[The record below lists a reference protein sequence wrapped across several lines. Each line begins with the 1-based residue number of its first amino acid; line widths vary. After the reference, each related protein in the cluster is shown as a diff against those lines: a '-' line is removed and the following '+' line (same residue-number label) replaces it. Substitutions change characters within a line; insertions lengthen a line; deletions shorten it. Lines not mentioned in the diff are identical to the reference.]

1 MTPKNKNNINNSTK
15 TNGEI
20 IRVAVV
26 TGSSSGIGFKT
37 ALTLG
42 RNGFQ
47 TYATMRNIAKS
58 KNIKS
63 IATKENL
70 PINIEQLDVTDNK
83 SVTNAIQAIVS
94 KADRIDVLVNNAGYA
109 LTSAFEDLA
118 IEEIKAQY
126 ETNLFGLIRTSQA
139 VLPIMRKQK
148 SGVIVNISSGAG
160 RFGYPGGSAYVSTKF
175 AVEGLSESMAYEIE
189 PFGIK
194 VILIEP
200 GVIKTNIANGMVVAK
215 KSQNPNSPYF
225 QIMQK
230 MSTSFEHMLENASS
244 SPDLVAKVVLQAVTS
259 ENPSLSRYLA
269 GKDVESWIEA
279 KRNMSDDE
287 FHKMIKRSF
296 NLVP

>member
-1 MTPKNKNNINNSTK
+1 MTPRSNSNKP
-15 TNGEI
+15 NGEST
-20 IRVAVV
+20 RVAVV
-26 TGSSSGIGFKT
+26 TGSSSGIGFEI
-37 ALTLG
+37 ALILA

-58 KNIKS
+58 ENIKS

-70 PINIEQLDVTDNK
+70 PIHIEQLDVIDNK

-94 KADRIDVLVNNAGYA
+94 KANSIDVLVNNAGYA
-109 LTSAFEDLA
+109 LTGAFEDLA

-126 ETNLFGLIRTSQA
+126 ETNLFGLIRTTQA

-148 SGVIVNISSGAG
+148 SGTIINISSGVG
-160 RFGYPGGSAYVSTKF
+160 RFGYPTGSAYVSTKF
-175 AVEGLSESMAYEIE
+175 AVEGLSESIAYELE

-194 VILIEP
+194 VILVEP
-200 GVIKTNIANGMVVAK
+200 GVIKTNIANGMVIAK
-215 KSQNPNSPYF
+215 KSQNPNSPYS

-244 SPDLVAKVVLQAVTS
+244 PDVVATVVLKAVTT
-259 ENPSLSRYLA
+259 ENPSLRYLA
-269 GKDVESWIEA
+269 GKDVEMWVEA

-287 FHKMIKRSF
+287 FYKMMKQSF
-296 NLVP
+296 N

>member
-1 MTPKNKNNINNSTK
+1 MTPRSNSNKP
-15 TNGEI
+15 NGEST
-20 IRVAVV
+20 RVAVV
-26 TGSSSGIGFKT
+26 TGSSSGIGFEI
-37 ALTLG
+37 ALILA

-58 KNIKS
+58 ENIKS

-70 PINIEQLDVTDNK
+70 PIHIEQLDVIDNQ

-94 KADRIDVLVNNAGYA
+94 KANSIDVLVNNAGYA
-109 LTSAFEDLA
+109 LTGAFEDLA

-139 VLPIMRKQK
+139 VLPIMREQK
-148 SGVIVNISSGAG
+148 SGTIVNISSGAG
-160 RFGYPGGSAYVSTKF
+160 RFGFPGFSAYVSTKF
-175 AVEGLSESMAYEIE
+175 AVEGLSESMAYELE

-200 GVIKTNIANGMVVAK
+200 GVIKTNIANGMVIAK
-215 KSQNPNSPYF
+215 KSQNPNSPYS

-230 MSTSFEHMLENASS
+230 MSTSFEQMLENASS
-244 SPDLVAKVVLQAVTS
+244 SPDVVATVVLKAITS

-269 GKDVESWIEA
+269 GSDIEQWIEA

-287 FHKMIKRSF
+287 FYKMIKQSF
-296 NLVP
+296 NFK

>member
-1 MTPKNKNNINNSTK
+1 MTLRSNNNNEP
-15 TNGEI
+15 NGESTRI
-20 IRVAVV
+20 AVV
-26 TGSSSGIGFKT
+26 TGSSSGIGFET
-37 ALTLG
+37 SLMLA

-47 TYATMRNIAKS
+47 TYATMRDPK
-58 KNIKS
+58 KGENIKS

-70 PINIEQLDVTDNK
+70 PIHIEQLDVTDNK

-94 KADRIDVLVNNAGYA
+94 KAGRLDVLVNNAGYA
-109 LTSAFEDLA
+109 LTGAFEDLA

-126 ETNLFGLIRTSQA
+126 ETNLLGLIRTSQA
-139 VLPIMRKQK
+139 VLPIMREQK
-148 SGVIVNISSGAG
+148 SGTIVNISSGAG
-160 RFGYPGGSAYVSTKF
+160 RVGFPGFSAYVSTKF
-175 AVEGLSESMAYEIE
+175 AVEGLSESMAYELE

-200 GVIKTNIANGMVVAK
+200 GVIRTNVFKNVVIAK
-215 KSQNPNSPYF
+215 KSQNPNSPYS

-230 MSTSFEHMLENASS
+230 MSASFEHMLENASS

-279 KRNMSDDE
+279 RRNMSDDE
-287 FHKMIKRSF
+287 FYKMIKQSF
-296 NLVP
+296 N